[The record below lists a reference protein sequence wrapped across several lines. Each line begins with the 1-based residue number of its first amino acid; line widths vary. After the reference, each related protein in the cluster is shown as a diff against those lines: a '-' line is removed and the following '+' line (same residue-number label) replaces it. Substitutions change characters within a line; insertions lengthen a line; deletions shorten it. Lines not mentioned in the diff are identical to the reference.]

1 MISRVLSELVI
12 VIVTE
17 NMTIKSSFIDIY
29 ICILIEI
36 RFYNIFSS
44 WKNIKLD
51 IFKQLIKNN
60 K

>member
-36 RFYNIFSS
+36 RFYNVFNS
-44 WKNIKLD
+44 WKNIQLD